1 MEPFDRY
8 PGGGRQLL
16 GPSRGTNARHEYGL
30 KLQRVTGE
38 TTCAY
43 CGVSLV
49 DDFYRWLLL
58 QVDHAVPVGQARRLG
73 VPQMY
78 YEDLVNLVLACAGCN
93 GFNNRHTVVRQPQ
106 ADWTLAEYLALRD
119 DVFAKR
125 RQRFAECRAREMA
138 FFRGQPWRNVQ

>member
-8 PGGGRQLL
+8 PGGGRELL
-16 GPSRGTNARHEYGL
+16 GPGRGANARHEYGL

-58 QVDHAVPVGQARRLG
+58 QVDHAVPAGEARRLG
-73 VPQMY
+73 VPRTY
-78 YEDLVNLVLACAGCN
+78 YEDLVNLVLACSGCN
-93 GFNNRHTVVRQPQ
+93 GFDNRHAVAREPQ
-106 ADWTLAEYLALRD
+106 AVWTLAEFLALRD
-119 DVFAKR
+119 EVFAGR
-125 RQRFAECRAREMA
+125 RQRVAERRARELV
-138 FFRGQPWRNVQ
+138 FFRAQPWRNV